1 MRKLNKN
8 EEAYAFSRNKE
19 IDEASGCVGHL
30 RGDFGS
36 AGTQFF
42 HSWWPHQNDV
52 LNTPEFKEAFG
63 NVMDSLKRG
72 CLGSRR
78 ECAKFCWE
86 NLDQNFGEYHGF
98 GGRVDEGD
106 YAFIFRLNPKR
117 GDYDIYVYCYV
128 RSMLNEALKVGI
140 Q

>member
-8 EEAYAFSRNKE
+8 EEAYAFSQETEKDR
-19 IDEASGCVGHL
+19 ISGCVGHL

-36 AGTQFF
+36 GESFF
-42 HSWWPHQNDV
+42 TTWWPHQDDA

-63 NVMDSLKRG
+63 IVMDSLRKG
-72 CLGSRR
+72 ALGSRR

-86 NLDQNFGEYHGF
+86 NLDQNFGEYRGF

-106 YAFIFRLNPKR
+106 YAFIFRLNPRR
-117 GDYDIYVYCYV
+117 GDYDVYCYCYV
-128 RSMLNEALKVGI
+128 RSKLDEALKAEV